1 MPDLGLQAP
10 RLSDPSKRSTDGF
23 YTPYFQTFTFEGMLE
38 AGEADFVL
46 GQYKAAWGW
55 AMQQSST
62 WVEVFDPRWEATHSW
77 GGCPTWQL
85 SRYGNFD
92 IIFGPFLA
100 HSQLRPAPY
109 CPSVRVP

>member
-46 GQYKAAWGW
+46 GQYKSAWGW
-55 AMQQSST
+55 AMRRLTTDSPLRRGFADHT
-62 WVEVFDPRWEATHSW
+62 TRRRHTRRRRW
-77 GGCPTWQL
+77 
-85 SRYGNFD
+85 
-92 IIFGPFLA
+92 
-100 HSQLRPAPY
+100 
-109 CPSVRVP
+109 